1 MAGTARPVGLRTDGR
16 DRLNYPTTGHR
27 SYLAGLRPGFCLGFS
42 GSLDFLDRLEELP
55 LKFRPVS
62 IVQPSLY
69 IGSVSGRKPPY
80 VSLPIWLFLFGVVTE
95 RIETGVDTL
104 AAKS

>member
-1 MAGTARPVGLRTDGR
+1 M
-16 DRLNYPTTGHR
+16 NYLTTRHR
-27 SYLAGLRPGFCLGFS
+27 FYLAGLRLGACFGFS
-42 GSLDFLDRLEELP
+42 GSLDLLDRLEELA
-55 LKFRPVS
+55 LKFRPVR

-69 IGSVSGRKPPY
+69 IGSVSGTKPLY

-104 AAKS
+104 FVPH

>member
-1 MAGTARPVGLRTDGR
+1 MRLRLG
-16 DRLNYPTTGHR
+16 
-27 SYLAGLRPGFCLGFS
+27 ACFGFS
-42 GSLDFLDRLEELP
+42 GSLDFLDRFEELA

-62 IVQPSLY
+62 IVQPRLY
-69 IGSVSGRKPPY
+69 IGSVSGTKP
-80 VSLPIWLFLFGVVTE
+80 SSIILPIWLFLSGVVTE